1 MQHTKASV
9 CGLKSFCSAAAEDDA
24 FARLM
29 EIMESRGKKYPS
41 GIKSQ
46 GDRRNILVT
55 FFTHMTGY
63 GELLHHRPAF
73 SSSAFLRAYKAHS
86 NGRFPVIPVSGRL
99 PMA

>member
-55 FFTHMTGY
+55 FFTHMTRH
-63 GELLHHRPAF
+63 GEYCTIGRRFLHPLFSVPIKRIQTAAF
-73 SSSAFLRAYKAHS
+73 
-86 NGRFPVIPVSGRL
+86 RL
-99 PMA
+99 SR